1 MGAKRYG
8 KHSKYSKY
16 TVYEIIGVMEGGAG
30 KKWRSG
36 SRMLV
41 GKDV

>member
-1 MGAKRYG
+1 MEFKFMGAKRYG

-30 KKWRSG
+30 KKW
-36 SRMLV
+36 
-41 GKDV
+41 